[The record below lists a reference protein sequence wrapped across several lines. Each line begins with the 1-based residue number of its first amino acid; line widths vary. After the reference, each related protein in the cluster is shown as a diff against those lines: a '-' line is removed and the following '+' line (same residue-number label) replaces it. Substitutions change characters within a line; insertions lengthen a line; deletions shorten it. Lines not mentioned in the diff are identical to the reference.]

1 MSSGTL
7 KGIAAVV
14 AVIAAIA
21 LLRFK
26 PWQQADNTPPQPP
39 PGETA
44 AINPNGT
51 AGTLPD
57 DGRERLKVGFL
68 PVT

>member
-26 PWQQADNTPPQPP
+26 PWQQADNRPAQPP
-39 PGETA
+39 PGETVVST
-44 AINPNGT
+44 PNGT
-51 AGTLPD
+51 AGTMPD
-57 DGRERLKVGFL
+57 DGREKLKVGFL